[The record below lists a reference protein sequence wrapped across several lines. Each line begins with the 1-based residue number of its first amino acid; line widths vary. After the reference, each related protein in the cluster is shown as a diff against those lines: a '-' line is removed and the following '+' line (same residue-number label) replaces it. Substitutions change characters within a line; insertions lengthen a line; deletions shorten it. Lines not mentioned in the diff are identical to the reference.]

1 MLADAKL
8 PHKFWAEALTTAVYL
23 RNRSPTKTVERMT
36 PFEAW
41 NGERPKVDHLRIFGS
56 TSYAHVAKDEQQK
69 LDSKAT
75 KCVLLGYGSET
86 KGYRLYDLK
95 RSKIIYSRDVL
106 FCESE
111 CGFEKEPSVQE
122 RKYVEID
129 FPKDV
134 ESEPMLVTNQ
144 VAEPTPRRSM
154 RERHPP
160 YLIPPDPRHHLL

>member
-23 RNRSPTKTVERMT
+23 RNRSPTKAVERMT

-41 NGERPKVDHLRIFGS
+41 NGERPKVDHLRIFGC
-56 TSYAHVAKDEQQK
+56 TSYAHVAKDERQK
-69 LDSKAT
+69 FDSKAT

-95 RSKIIYSRDVL
+95 RSKIIYSRDIL
-106 FCESE
+106 FYESE

-122 RKYVEID
+122 RK
-129 FPKDV
+129 
-134 ESEPMLVTNQ
+134 
-144 VAEPTPRRSM
+144 
-154 RERHPP
+154 
-160 YLIPPDPRHHLL
+160 